1 MIKKLSISLLSI
13 MILSGCTAE
22 YNLNINKD
30 LLVDE
35 SITIK
40 ESIFKVRKQ
49 ELNVDFFVDSN
60 IERYSSNK
68 DYSLYV
74 YEKKI
79 DSSHASVIASTT
91 YLDFLSYKK
100 DSVIINELFSAFNI
114 LNDNNIY
121 KFGYKAKPKEDINI
135 FVDDEL
141 YSSLFEDLKVNIKLP
156 FRVISSNADSVD
168 INSGVYTWK
177 YTKDGNIKDINI
189 EFDVNKA
196 KIGKTEQGLYFLSGF
211 VIIILALVG
220 YAYYRYRSNN
230 RI

>member
-1 MIKKLSISLLSI
+1 MIKKTILIFIFI
-13 MILSGCTAE
+13 MLTVGCTAE

-79 DSSHASVIASTT
+79 DSNQASVVASTT

-100 DSVIINELFSAFNI
+100 DSVVINELFSAFNI